1 MNSQSPVFL
10 LSILVV
16 IFVTSLSCDN
26 KKGSKVLFQDALN
39 GKAVSGWKVPPKSF
53 VNHPIYG
60 KVYQIKSTSNDDGQE
75 YFAKDQPWIGDKTWK
90 NYQVE
95 IEILPTGGHW
105 VGLDCHVQ
113 DDGESGFNICF
124 FTFDTTKFVTMEAM
138 SFEGGYANGAAAWKL
153 WPVSQGKVLVQKD
166 QWIKFRIDVGETIVN
181 AYLNDDTKPVFTVYD
196 MPYSCGG
203 VRLFSL
209 SNGKAYLRNFQ
220 VTLLS
225 KGDVKPVLADEW
237 KDVRGLNI
245 IRNWEVTPPRSSE
258 FGLENIPEE
267 IYSPKM
273 KWIKAETD
281 DRGVV
286 NLGALFPEQNRK
298 GTIFAKTIVN
308 SEKDE
313 VRKAW
318 ATYTDRCTIWC
329 NGKNVFKGP
338 GRGWNDPESNHDCRL
353 KPDNFEI
360 ELPLKKGENVIL
372 LRSEVI
378 ENWGWGFWM
387 RLE

>member
-1 MNSQSPVFL
+1 MKNLLHLLLPIIL
-10 LSILVV
+10 LSIIVAA
-16 IFVTSLSCDN
+16 FSCAIPQKDQ
-26 KKGSKVLFQDALN
+26 VLFQDKLN
-39 GKAVSGWKVPPKSF
+39 GEAVPGWKVPPTSF

-60 KVYQIKSTSNDDGQE
+60 KVYQIKSTGNDGGQE
-75 YFAKDQPWIGDKTWK
+75 YFAKNQPWIGDETWK

-113 DDGESGFNICF
+113 DDGESGFNICL
-124 FTFDTTKFVTMEAM
+124 FTFDTTELVTLEAM
-138 SFEGGYANGAAAWKL
+138 SFEGGYTNGAAAWKL
-153 WPVSQGKVLVQKD
+153 WPTSQKQVLVHKD
-166 QWIKFRIDVGETIVN
+166 QWIKFRIDVGQTIVN
-181 AYLNDDTKPVFTVYD
+181 AYLNDDTNPVFTIYD
-196 MPYSCGG
+196 MPYHSGG

-209 SNGKAYLRNFQ
+209 SNGKAYLRNFK
-220 VTLLS
+220 VTALFKDDIKPILS
-225 KGDVKPVLADEW
+225 DEW
-237 KDVRGLNI
+237 KDVRSHNI
-245 IRNWEVTPPRSSE
+245 IRNWEVTTPQSSE
-258 FGLENIPEE
+258 FGLEKIPEK
-267 IYSPKM
+267 IYSPEI
-273 KWIKAETD
+273 KWIEAETD
-281 DRGVV
+281 ERGVV

-298 GTIFAKTIVN
+298 GTIFAKTIVK

-329 NGKNVFKGP
+329 NGEKVFKGP
-338 GRGWNDPESNHDCRL
+338 GRGWNDTESNHDCRL
-353 KPDNFEI
+353 KPDHFEI
-360 ELPLKKGENVIL
+360 KLPLKKGENVIL